1 MQLYDCT
8 SYQIKPSFKGETK
21 ITMKTIFTQS
31 IKKSNIFTTFCSLS
45 VQWRKENFP
54 EFKPIFQKCSFVGK
68 NQILLFFE
76 LQKFSCFFVQIY
88 ISDAWTLKS
97 FFFFFLRKH
106 RKLLKVP
113 KFLHES
119 QRSFLF
125 FWAKKVSEIGV
136 QKDYD
141 FSGKIC
147 F

>member
-1 MQLYDCT
+1 MNSNFWHFFGSKKEKTSLGFMQNFGTFKSFKNQRKKKDKEYMQLYDCT
-8 SYQIKPSFKGETK
+8 SYQIKPSFEGEKK

-97 FFFFFLRKH
+97 FFFFF
-106 RKLLKVP
+106 
-113 KFLHES
+113 
-119 QRSFLF
+119 
-125 FWAKKVSEIGV
+125 
-136 QKDYD
+136 
-141 FSGKIC
+141 
-147 F
+147 